1 MELGIRGRKAIVNGG
16 SAGLGFG
23 AAMALAHEGVEVFIC
38 ARNEVRLNEA
48 CESIRRA
55 TGAKVEAVV
64 ADHASAQGRQRILE
78 RCPEPDILIGTCS
91 PPPFIEDFRSI
102 SEDDWRSNFETTLI
116 SPIEFMRSVVDGMVE
131 RRWGRI
137 VNIATAAAKFPHPW
151 RILSGA
157 PRAALTNYSVAVARQ
172 VAQYNVTINTLLP
185 AMHDTDGIRA
195 IYGAKAV
202 ENGTHVDIE
211 IAEAVRSIPIPAG
224 RFGSATDFG
233 MITAMFCSEQS
244 NYITGQ
250 SLVVDGGVTNS
261 LF

>member
-1 MELGIRGRKAIVNGG
+1 MDLGIRGRRAIINGG

-23 AAMALAHEGVEVFIC
+23 TALVLAREGVDLFIS
-38 ARNEVRLNEA
+38 ARNADRLHAA
-48 CESIRRA
+48 CNQIRDT
-55 TGAKVEAVV
+55 TGAKVEAIV
-64 ADHASAQGRQRILE
+64 ADHATAGGRVTILE

-91 PPPFIEDFRSI
+91 PPPYIEDFRSI
-102 SEDDWRSNFETTLI
+102 ADEDWRQNLELTLI
-116 SPIEFMRSVVDGMVE
+116 SPIEFMRAVVDGMAS

-172 VAQYNVTINTLLP
+172 VAHHNVTINTLLP

-195 IYGAKAV
+195 IYGARAAA
-202 ENGTHVDIE
+202 NGTDTDTE

-224 RFGSATDFG
+224 RFGSQADFG
-233 MITAMFCSEQS
+233 AIAAMFCSEQS

-250 SLVVDGGVTNS
+250 SLVVDGGVTNT